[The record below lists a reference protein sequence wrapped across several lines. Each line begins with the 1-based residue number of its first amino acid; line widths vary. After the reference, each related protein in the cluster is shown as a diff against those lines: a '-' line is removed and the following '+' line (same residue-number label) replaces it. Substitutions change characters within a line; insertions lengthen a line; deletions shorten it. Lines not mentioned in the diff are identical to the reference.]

1 SRGRQFPG
9 VKGNAGCDGVGTQR
23 DRSEVWCSSWSDG
36 LLPRTT
42 VGRSVV
48 LGNWD
53 RFAVGPT
60 VEGDLDIRVKD
71 ADEPLGEVSTVLPV
85 DSDDHCSAE
94 DATASEADERPECLI
109 VAEPD
114 GLLHAVCLVCR
125 FDREGPDGAEADA
138 RLRRPVLE
146 PTRERQTAPQGRG
159 RALCAREQLDGRQEG
174 LQPDAGAECRLRC
187 VVVNEL

>member
-1 SRGRQFPG
+1 M
-9 VKGNAGCDGVGTQR
+9 
-23 DRSEVWCSSWSDG
+23 
-36 LLPRTT
+36 
-42 VGRSVV
+42 
-48 LGNWD
+48 
-53 RFAVGPT
+53 
-60 VEGDLDIRVKD
+60 
-71 ADEPLGEVSTVLPV
+71 STVLPV

-125 FDREGPDGAEADA
+125 FDRERPDGAEADA

-174 LQPDAGAECRLRC
+174 LQPGAGAECRLRC
-187 VVVNEL
+187 VVVNELVTDDTPRPRERGCGVGTVVRPPSLEPIVDPAGVGCDPKAARHPAEVPGRHHGRVEAGTNLLRLRRW